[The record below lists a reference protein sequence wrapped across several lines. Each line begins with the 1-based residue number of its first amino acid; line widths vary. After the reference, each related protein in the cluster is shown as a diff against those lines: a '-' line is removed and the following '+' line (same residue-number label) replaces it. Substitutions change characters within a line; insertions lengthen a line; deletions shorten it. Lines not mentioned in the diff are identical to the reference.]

1 MMRKK
6 TNEMKN
12 HKQRPAWVD
21 MFAKTGRVESRGGD
35 GRDWHTDVPNIK
47 LSRAFVVVLVLHVV
61 AVGGI
66 LAFEMVKPDTPNDA
80 VAKNNKVEKVDADK
94 PAAAPIVAEEAKPR
108 TPAAIREQRNGG
120 YERYIVQPGDS
131 IRDIAGHYRIS
142 RAELLAANRIDEMHP
157 LVQGRILRIPMSLL
171 PDPSSAAGALRAVSA
186 LDLPLA
192 PAPTTSSTLPA
203 PSGTGDFATIPSG
216 GVSSGGT
223 PEPSVP
229 AIEPELAA
237 PGPPSRP
244 AADTAG
250 ERSAIADS
258 TGATLRPEIVA
269 PRGIIRPRVK
279 RELPATT
286 GAPTTASASGHTIA
300 PGDTLY
306 GLSRKYKVSVDKI
319 LAANP
324 GVDPRTLKIGQKLK
338 LP

>member
-6 TNEMKN
+6 TNEMKS

-21 MFAKTGRVESRGGD
+21 MFAKTGRVDSRGGD

-47 LSRAFVVVLVLHVV
+47 LSRAFVVVLILHVV

-66 LAFEMVKPDTPNDA
+66 LAFEMVKPDKPNDP
-80 VAKNNKVEKVDADK
+80 VATNSKVEKVDADK
-94 PAAAPIVAEEAKPR
+94 PAAAPVVTEATKPK
-108 TPAAIREQRNGG
+108 TPATLREESSGG

-171 PDPSSAAGALRAVSA
+171 PDPSSAADALRAVSA

-192 PAPTTSSTLPA
+192 PAPLTSATLPA
-203 PSGTGDFATIPSG
+203 SSGSGDFAPIPSG
-216 GVSSGGT
+216 VASSTAT
-223 PEPSVP
+223 PEPAVP
-229 AIEPELAA
+229 AIEPEPAT

-244 AADTAG
+244 AADRADGRPAASASTA
-250 ERSAIADS
+250 S

-269 PRGIIRPRVK
+269 PRGTTLPRVT
-279 RELPATT
+279 RELPATA
-286 GAPTTASASGHTIA
+286 GASASGHTIA

-319 LAANP
+319 LKANP
-324 GVDPRTLKIGQKLK
+324 GVDPRTLKIGQTLK